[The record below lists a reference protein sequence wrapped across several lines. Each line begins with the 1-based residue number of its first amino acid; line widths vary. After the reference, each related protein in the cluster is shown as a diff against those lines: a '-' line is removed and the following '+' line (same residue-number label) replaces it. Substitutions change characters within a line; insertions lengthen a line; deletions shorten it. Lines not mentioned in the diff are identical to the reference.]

1 MNQCSMPNPFIL
13 PVDEYARDLNIIE
26 GYLND
31 QALYISAMTGDDFET
46 CLEFVKEQSRPQ
58 GQFALNNPK
67 TLVVDKNPHG
77 DRSLK
82 ETTFMGFLGRVE
94 KQNLLLSPSM
104 TVYLPESQ
112 RQSTHSQY
120 IAEGVANRKRVKKE
134 QMRLEGEG
142 TPEAAELAQVR
153 KGEQENFKINN
164 NSYSGATVSAATIL
178 YYKSTHSSLTST
190 CRTATSYANANNEKF
205 ITGNRHYYSPE
216 ITKANLLSIANNT
229 DMKKLKDCIEHF
241 NMHYPTPEEVVE
253 MVLYSTAHYWQNRDY
268 TEQIRMLVTGFT
280 PLQRAAVMYVGDLY
294 HTYKH
299 NKTLIRGFLTELA
312 KVGTDEQKVTKEVY
326 NTYDGDLQL
335 LANFICFDLVKG
347 RNYDK
352 LSKESPEVF
361 DKIYATGKNISD
373 TLWKY
378 KRLID
383 ALLLT
388 KNVPSSIHAFP
399 TAYRRA
405 AVISDTD
412 STMFTMQYWVEEFF
426 GKITFTDE
434 AKRLV
439 FALVFLVSC
448 VVAHILAIQ
457 SANMGVSK
465 EKLRLLAMKN
475 EYYFAVLSLTTRSK
489 HYYASQDAQEGVM
502 FAKARME
509 VKGVGLRDSKV
520 PPKINKTAKRM
531 MDDIIKS
538 IKAETPLD
546 LPAMLKEVADLER
559 DIIASVRSGK
569 AEYLTTGKCKKIDA
583 YKSEDNA
590 TYAKHTFWKEVCSPS
605 FGEIEEP
612 PYSFV
617 KISVTV
623 DNRTRFN
630 EWVESIE
637 DKGLAMRLKRWAME
651 NKKTGITNFHVP
663 MSVVENRGIPD
674 EITRVADVRT
684 IISNT
689 MGVFYLIFESLG
701 IFLIDKGNTRLIS
714 DFY

>member
-1 MNQCSMPNPFIL
+1 
-13 PVDEYARDLNIIE
+13 
-26 GYLND
+26 
-31 QALYISAMTGDDFET
+31 
-46 CLEFVKEQSRPQ
+46 
-58 GQFALNNPK
+58 
-67 TLVVDKNPHG
+67 
-77 DRSLK
+77 
-82 ETTFMGFLGRVE
+82 
-94 KQNLLLSPSM
+94 
-104 TVYLPESQ
+104 
-112 RQSTHSQY
+112 
-120 IAEGVANRKRVKKE
+120 
-134 QMRLEGEG
+134 
-142 TPEAAELAQVR
+142 
-153 KGEQENFKINN
+153 
-164 NSYSGATVSAATIL
+164 
-178 YYKSTHSSLTST
+178 
-190 CRTATSYANANNEKF
+190 
-205 ITGNRHYYSPE
+205 
-216 ITKANLLSIANNT
+216 
-229 DMKKLKDCIEHF
+229 
-241 NMHYPTPEEVVE
+241 
-253 MVLYSTAHYWQNRDY
+253 
-268 TEQIRMLVTGFT
+268 
-280 PLQRAAVMYVGDLY
+280 
-294 HTYKH
+294 
-299 NKTLIRGFLTELA
+299 
-312 KVGTDEQKVTKEVY
+312 
-326 NTYDGDLQL
+326 
-335 LANFICFDLVKG
+335 
-347 RNYDK
+347 
-352 LSKESPEVF
+352 
-361 DKIYATGKNISD
+361 
-373 TLWKY
+373 
-378 KRLID
+378 
-383 ALLLT
+383 
-388 KNVPSSIHAFP
+388 
-399 TAYRRA
+399 
-405 AVISDTD
+405 
-412 STMFTMQYWVEEFF
+412 
-426 GKITFTDE
+426 
-434 AKRLV
+434 
-439 FALVFLVSC
+439 
-448 VVAHILAIQ
+448 
-457 SANMGVSK
+457 
-465 EKLRLLAMKN
+465 
-475 EYYFAVLSLTTRSK
+475 
-489 HYYASQDAQEGVM
+489 
-502 FAKARME
+502 